1 MIRRVLE
8 CGAAIFLIGFMI
20 LCSKDEPFS
29 LEVVPDYME
38 AIVGQRCVLL
48 VELSEGKD
56 GSPVD
61 VSASVDGA
69 EVIVEYAP
77 LEDDEVAEVSI
88 IPDSSS
94 LKDTIW
100 GDTIT
105 VMIKGER
112 GSNQDSSTVMIYVTP
127 GSDGR
132 YEYACEVRDSFVR
145 RLADSYPELGID
157 SQTEWTPTI
166 VRPHILVVSHYLF
179 FSDEW
184 EMWVDWHVTI
194 PPYDWTRMYLR
205 RRGEEMAPSYAFEIA
220 SRTDWGDAYPITPPD
235 SIVR

>member
-48 VELSEGKD
+48 VELAEEEDGK
-56 GSPVD
+56 PVD

-112 GSNQDSSTVMIYVTP
+112 GSCQDSSIVMIYVIP
-127 GSDGR
+127 GEDSR
-132 YEYACEVRDSFVR
+132 YEYASEVRDSFIR

-166 VRPHILVVSHYLF
+166 VLPRILVVSHYLF

-184 EMWVDWHVTI
+184 EMWVAWHVTI
-194 PPYDWTRMYLR
+194 HPHDWTKIYLR
-205 RRGEEMAPSYAFEIA
+205 RRGTEIAPSYAFEIA
-220 SRTDWGDAYPITPPD
+220 SQTEWGEAYPITPPD
-235 SIVR
+235 SVTR